1 MGALWDCQDDL
12 AAVCSSKLV
21 KILGFKGYLPLPL
34 TPTPRSKPELALT
47 LT

>member
-1 MGALWDCQDDL
+1 MIWLQCVL
-12 AAVCSSKLV
+12 VPLVSSKLSEM
-21 KILGFKGYLPLPL
+21 LGFKGYLPRPL